1 MKKRLRQKLGLPEDV
16 PLVGCVNRLVESKN
30 VSMFLEA
37 LALAP
42 NLHGLIIGDGPLL
55 ISLQKRAAEL
65 GIDNRLT
72 WLQDISEESK
82 WEYLAALDV
91 FCLLSKEI
99 PNGQVEGFG
108 IVLLEASA
116 AGTPVICTRS
126 GGMTDVVQH
135 LRNGQV
141 VEVDN
146 IPALVDAFNLYFSD
160 RHFAQRMVSSARQQI
175 LEKYNWQVIAGKLA
189 ETWKLERQ

>member
-1 MKKRLRQKLGLPEDV
+1 
-16 PLVGCVNRLVESKN
+16 
-30 VSMFLEA
+30 
-37 LALAP
+37 
-42 NLHGLIIGDGPLL
+42 LHGLIIGDGPLL